1 MRSFGLMLALVAGLL
16 AVAAAP
22 FAVPGAVAATMPRAQ
37 DAGAV
42 VDSGKTRSRL
52 IPAGDQVILHLS
64 PDKGWHTY
72 WTNPGD
78 SGMATSIS
86 FTLPEGL
93 TAGAMQWPTPDRI
106 LYGPLANFGYTGDVY
121 IPIPLEG
128 AIPPGTEIRA
138 HADWLVCDDICVP
151 EGADLSVTMGGGVS
165 DNAALMA
172 RVEESLPKA
181 GPEGHF
187 AVVGKTLR
195 IELPWPVGEDA
206 KALRAVT
213 FFPYEDGLMDNAV
226 AAKWGVED
234 GRMVVEVARGLR
246 PMPDAVHAVLKLQ
259 DTGYDVALTPGEV
272 AAIPVADGGAGA
284 MAADGTASAGG
295 MAYLRTLFFAFV
307 GGIIL
312 NLMPCVFPVLSIK
325 AMALAQSAGRHDS
338 VRRVE
343 GLVYTAGVLVS
354 FAIIGGL
361 LLTLRAGGEAIGW
374 GFQLQS
380 PVFVT
385 IMAFILFTMGLSF
398 SGLFSLGGGFTG
410 VGQSLT
416 EHRGHSGAFFTGAL
430 ATLVATPCTAPFMAT
445 ALGLAL
451 VLPPVMAVS
460 IFLMLGLGL
469 AFPILLL
476 SFSPAFGRLL
486 PRPGTWM
493 VTFRQFLSFLLYATV
508 VWLLWVLGR
517 QVGVDGLALALFG
530 LVLIA
535 FVVWLLRAL
544 GGGGARLVRGA
555 GAAAALLLLA
565 AAVGGIATLPAGG
578 QQGAGHEDVALSA
591 EVYSADRLQQYLSE
605 GDPVFVNFTADW
617 CITCLANERVA
628 LSSGQVKAAFETHG
642 VRYMKG
648 DWTNR
653 DGAITAMLQKFG
665 RSGVPLYLYYPAGG
679 GTDDVQVLPQILTP
693 SKIVEVL
700 TSTPPRQAV
709 QLTETKTIN
718 GG

>member
-1 MRSFGLMLALVAGLL
+1 MMTADAVAGSL
-16 AVAAAP
+16 P
-22 FAVPGAVAATMPRAQ
+22 QAQ

-52 IPAGDQVILHLS
+52 IPAGDHVILHLS
-64 PDKGWHTY
+64 PDEGWHTY

-86 FTLPEGL
+86 LTLPEGL
-93 TAGAMQWPTPDRI
+93 TAGEMEWPTPDRI

-121 IPIPLEG
+121 IPV
-128 AIPPGTEIRA
+128 AIKGDIAPGTVVKAR
-138 HADWLVCDDICVP
+138 ADWLVCEDICVP
-151 EGADLSVTMGGGVS
+151 EGADLSVTMGDGVS

-172 RVEESLPKA
+172 RVEEMLPRK
-181 GPEGHF
+181 GSDGHF
-187 AVVGKTLR
+187 SVADKTIR
-195 IELPWPVGEDA
+195 IQVPWPVGEDA
-206 KALRAVT
+206 PRPRTVA
-213 FFPYEDGLMDNAV
+213 FFPYTDGLIDNV
-226 AAKWGVED
+226 SEAKWGIEGD
-234 GRMVVEVARGLR
+234 TMVVEVGRGRR
-246 PMPDAVHAVLKLQ
+246 PVPESFEAVLKLQ
-259 DTGYDVALTPGEV
+259 DGSGEGTGYDISLSKGDV
-272 AAIPVADGGAGA
+272 AAIPVSVSA
-284 MAADGTASAGG
+284 AGG
-295 MAYLRTLFFAFV
+295 GGLAAGGDAAARSGGISYLQALLFAFV

-325 AMALAQSAGRHDS
+325 AMALAQSAGKHDRA
-338 VRRVE
+338 RRAE

-354 FAIIGGL
+354 FAVIAGL
-361 LLTLRAGGEAIGW
+361 LLVLRAGGEAIGW

-380 PVFVT
+380 PAFVT

-430 ATLVATPCTAPFMAT
+430 ATVVATPCTAPFMAA
-445 ALGLAL
+445 ALGPAL
-451 VLPPVMAVS
+451 VLPPVMGLS

-476 SFSPAFGRLL
+476 SFSPAFGRML

-517 QVGVDGLALALFG
+517 QVGVDGLAIALFG

-535 FVVWLLRAL
+535 FAVWLLRTFRS
-544 GGGGARLVRGA
+544 GRGRWVRGGGAL
-555 GAAAALLLLA
+555 AALALLLA
-565 AAVGGIATLPAGG
+565 AVGSIATLPAGG
-578 QQGAGHEDVALSA
+578 ASGPGAEDVALSA
-591 EVYSADRLQQYLSE
+591 ESYSPDRLKQYLNE

-628 LSSGQVKAAFETHG
+628 LSSSQVRDAFEAHG

-653 DGAITAMLQKFG
+653 DADITSMLEKFG
-665 RSGVPLYLYYPAGG
+665 RSGVPLYLYYPAGAG
-679 GTDDVQVLPQILTP
+679 ADAVKVLPQILTP
-693 SKIVEVL
+693 SKIIEVL
-700 TSTPPRQAV
+700 SSNGPQRTAK
-709 QLTETKTIN
+709 LTETNTSN

>member
-1 MRSFGLMLALVAGLL
+1 MLALVAGLL
-16 AVAAAP
+16 SVTAALPAAA
-22 FAVPGAVAATMPRAQ
+22 AMPEAR

-52 IPAGDQVILHLS
+52 IPAGDHVILHLS

-86 FTLPEGL
+86 FTLPDGL
-93 TAGAMQWPTPDRI
+93 AAGGMEWPTPDRI
-106 LYGPLANFGYTGDVY
+106 LYGPLANFGYTNDVY
-121 IPIPLEG
+121 IPV
-128 AIPPGTEIRA
+128 AIKGDIAPGTEIKA
-138 HADWLVCDDICVP
+138 HADWLVCEDICVP

-172 RVEESLPKA
+172 KVKDLLPKA

-187 AVVGKTLR
+187 AVAGKTIR
-195 IELPWPVGEDA
+195 IEVPWPVGNGAPKPETV
-206 KALRAVT
+206 AV
-213 FFPYEDGLMDNAV
+213 FPYKDGLMDNAV
-226 AAKWGVED
+226 AAKWGVEGD
-234 GRMVVEVARGLR
+234 RMVVEVARGPR
-246 PMPDAVHAVLKLQ
+246 PMPDAFNAVLKVQ

-272 AAIPVADGGAGA
+272 AAVPVAEGGAGA
-284 MAADGTASAGG
+284 VAAGGAAASTGG
-295 MAYLRTLFFAFV
+295 MAYVRTLLFAFI

-325 AMALAQSAGRHDS
+325 AMALAQSAGRDDRA
-338 VRRVE
+338 RRVE

-361 LLTLRAGGEAIGW
+361 LLALRAGGEAIGW

-451 VLPPVMAVS
+451 VLPAAMAVS

-476 SFSPAFGRLL
+476 SFSPAFGRML
-486 PRPGTWM
+486 PRPGDWM

-535 FVVWLLRAL
+535 FLVWLLRAM
-544 GGGGARLVRGA
+544 GAGRARLVRGA
-555 GAAAALLLLA
+555 GAAAALLLLVT
-565 AAVGGIATLPAGG
+565 AVGGIAALPAGG
-578 QQGAGHEDVALSA
+578 QQAAGHEDAALSA
-591 EVYSADRLQQYLSE
+591 EVYNADRLQQYLNA

-665 RSGVPLYLYYPAGG
+665 RSGVPLYLYYPAGAG
-679 GTDDVQVLPQILTP
+679 ADAVQVLPQILTP

-700 TSTPPRQAV
+700 SSTPPRQAA